1 MRRILMAFL
10 IGFVLV
16 SIIPTGL
23 GIASKDSSHQFSAVI
38 SSPGVFSNSQNS
50 SARRNVSNP
59 SLSLEETVNMTSLAE
74 KVLGFLNRTQ
84 DINAQAI
91 MSMDQAYYVGKSIAS
106 LSRIVGGLQSQGI
119 VDVTKSV
126 LEFVQNARNADGG
139 YGNWKDAPSTMEST
153 FQAISLFV
161 ALNSTDL
168 LTTAEANQT
177 LQFIQSLKTP
187 SGGYFPIPDWDSP
200 DMTSTFRAL
209 FLKKIL
215 KTTFPSLNPQED
227 PLAFDYVNG
236 SFIPPFFIVG
246 GSGYAEIP
254 GGRPELLASYYA
266 FKTYALLDTTSLHAQ
281 SVAKFLAAL
290 YSSNGGIAGSPGRL
304 PTTGFT
310 AIGIQLY
317 LILQDNYTSQVD
329 WLATFPSDFL
339 TKAIQYMLGNREQGS
354 GFTAS
359 ERDQTAERVS
369 TYLALQ
375 TIEELHK
382 RGMIK
387 EISDVQG
394 IISFLVERNQP
405 TLGFGDRP
413 GDRADVEATAY
424 AILTARLLNSTSWI
438 NSGVRDYLLD
448 AHSPV
453 GGFGFRP
460 GSMALVK
467 YTYYA
472 VLALR
477 ALGYPLSDSDQILQF
492 ISASQND
499 NGGFGERPVSKLSY
513 LTHTFW
519 AMRVIDLL
527 SFSPSRYANVTRLKN
542 FLNAMRTYNGVFI
555 NGLGAKPSLLSTFR
569 GLTLLNYLGV
579 QLNASDPM
587 NKSLEQFI
595 HPSGGFK
602 PRADVSYPTMFATF
616 SGIVVSRL
624 IQRPLNVSGITRF
637 ILSLQNPDGGF
648 GERPKFSSSVR
659 STYYALLSLDLLQ
672 QLNHPNSS
680 FSFSFVETTRD
691 VFSPTIKSSFVP
703 RLDTNVSF
711 TGTYLTSARV
721 LDPEGEVS
729 ATWAE
734 TIWYPLASGSEMVAN
749 FTGKTSSE
757 DKTVYLYALGS
768 FFERGILHFRIV
780 AEDKAG
786 NIART
791 EWFVLLT
798 QRGASVGQSRQS
810 MGQALLRLVLSSLL
824 LVALSD
830 DVKGIYSKRKR
841 GNIRMAIP
849 VSHHEKMQDKWQVI
863 LPMFY
868 ITLIMGIISF
878 ISRLFLKQALLI
890 LANSTFLFQ
899 FLLGAIVIL
908 TTRYVFGIRT
918 YGFFAPMVLVISWT
932 QIGPFWA
939 SAVFLSIFVVAYA
952 VRILIDPFNLAHGFR
967 LASLMIIAVS
977 MLAMLEILGE
987 TLRIPVLTTTILLP
1001 IIITPS
1007 IVDHYVRDIQE
1018 KSHAEA
1024 LFTLA
1029 RTFLVVTLA
1038 YLIMSTPLIVNFVVF
1053 TPEVWTVMLL
1063 FIIYFGRSNKYT
1075 LTDWKRFRRLFEK
1088 KQDPLSL
1095 LIRNRDYI
1103 ARYNATVLFPVINKY
1118 NMKDQFE
1125 KWRVPTPE
1133 TLAVVS
1139 EESQIP
1145 ELAKRLLSESLFAD
1159 GFVIKPSQSFG
1170 GRGIVVISGK
1180 TPQGTFVIGGEE
1192 YHVNAVKEHIRKI
1205 INGEFLTSQTHTLYD
1220 IALVEQKI
1228 TCYQPLQQISV
1239 GLPDVR
1245 IIVFRGI
1252 PVMAMARL
1260 PTQESDGKA
1269 NLKQGAIGAAIDL
1282 RTGKITRAEY
1292 KAHPITHHPDTK
1304 QRIVDFELPSWP
1316 NILAIACL
1324 AQKSS
1329 GLGYA
1334 GVDIVIDEKGK
1345 PLVLEI
1351 NKRPGLEIQNINLA
1365 SLLKRLRF
1373 IEENNLDASN
1383 VSPLKAAR
1391 LGMDLAETWKTQETK
1406 AQTKVRNSRN
1416 KGLKEDEEND

>member
-1 MRRILMAFL
+1 MRRIILALL
-10 IGFVLV
+10 IGLV
-16 SIIPTGL
+16 FASLIPTSMGAT
-23 GIASKDSSHQFSAVI
+23 IKS
-38 SSPGVFSNSQNS
+38 SSPQFPLTTSPSFPS
-50 SARRNVSNP
+50 SLHRPVQGNVSVGN
-59 SLSLEETVNMTSLAE
+59 LSVSSSVNITSMAE
-74 KVLGFLNRTQ
+74 KVIGFLNRTQ
-84 DINAQAI
+84 DTNAREI
-91 MSMDQAYYVGKSIAS
+91 VSMDQAYYLGKSIEA
-106 LSRIVGGLQSQGI
+106 LETIVGDLQTQK
-119 VDVTKSV
+119 VADVKKKI
-126 LEFVQNARNADGG
+126 LEFIQNSRNPDGG

-153 FQAISLFV
+153 FQAISLFF
-161 ALNSTDL
+161 ALNRTDL
-168 LTTAEANQT
+168 LTVEEANQT
-177 LQFIQSLKTP
+177 LQFIQSLLTP

-200 DMTSTFRAL
+200 DMTSTFRAIYL
-209 FLKKIL
+209 KRVLKKA
-215 KTTFPSLNPQED
+215 FPSLNPLED
-227 PLAFDYVNG
+227 PKAFEYVNG
-236 SFIPPFFIVG
+236 SFIPPFLILG

-254 GGRPELLASYYA
+254 GGSPELLASYYA
-266 FKTYALLDTTSLHAQ
+266 FRTYALLNTSSLHAQ

-290 YSSNGGIAGSPGRL
+290 YSSNGGVAGAPGRL

-310 AIGIQLY
+310 AIGIQLF
-317 LILQDNYTSQVD
+317 LILKENYTSEVD
-329 WLATFPSDFL
+329 WVATFPSDFL
-339 TKAIQYMLGNREQGS
+339 TKAIQYMVGNREQGS

-375 TIEELHK
+375 AIEELYK
-382 RGMIK
+382 RGTIQ
-387 EISDVQG
+387 EVSDIQG
-394 IISFLVERNQP
+394 IISFLIEQSQP

-424 AILTARLLNSTSWI
+424 AILTARLLNDTSWI
-438 NSGVRDYLLD
+438 NSGVQEYLLE

-477 ALGYPLSDSDQILQF
+477 ALGYPLEYADQILQF
-492 ISASQND
+492 VSASQND
-499 NGGFGERPVSKLSY
+499 NGGFGERPISKLSY

-519 AMRVIDLL
+519 AMRIIDLL
-527 SFSPSRYANVTRLKN
+527 STNPERYANLTRLRG
-542 FLNAMRTYNGVFI
+542 FLSSMRTYNGVFI
-555 NGLGAKPSLLSTFR
+555 NGLGATPSLLSTFR

-579 QLNASDPM
+579 SFNSSDPL
-587 NKSLEQFI
+587 NQSLEQFI

-624 IQRPLNVSGITRF
+624 IKRPLNISRITQF

-659 STYYALLSLDLLQ
+659 STYYALLSLNLLEQ
-672 QLNHPNSS
+672 FEQANTQISLGS
-680 FSFSFVETTRD
+680 VETPRD

-721 LDPEGEVS
+721 LDPEGQVN

-734 TIWYPLASGSEMVAN
+734 TIWYPANGSEIMAN
-749 FTGKTSSE
+749 FTGKPNPE
-757 DKTVYLYALGS
+757 DNTVYLYALGS
-768 FFERGILHFRIV
+768 FFEQGILYFRIG
-780 AEDKAG
+780 AEDGAG
-786 NIART
+786 NLAYT

-798 QRGASVGQSRQS
+798 QRGASVGQARQNI
-810 MGQALLRLVLSSLL
+810 GRTLFKFVLSSLL
-824 LVALSD
+824 LIALSD

-841 GNIRMAIP
+841 GNVRMAIP
-849 VSHHEKMQDKWQVI
+849 VSHHDKMQDTWQII

-878 ISRLFLKQALLI
+878 ISRLFLKQALLV

-939 SAVFLSIFVVAYA
+939 SAVFLSIFIVAYA

-1018 KSHAEA
+1018 KNHAEA

-1038 YLIMSTPLIVNFVVF
+1038 YLLMSTPPIVNFVVF
-1053 TPEVWTVMLL
+1053 NPEVWAAMLL

-1075 LTDWKRFRRLFEK
+1075 LTDWKRFRRLFK
-1088 KQDPLSL
+1088 RKQDPLSL

-1103 ARYNATVLFPVINKY
+1103 AKYNATVLFPIINKY

-1133 TLAVVS
+1133 TLAVIS

-1145 ELAKRLLSESLFAD
+1145 GLANRLLEEPLFEN

-1170 GRGIVVISGK
+1170 GRGIVVVSER
-1180 TPQGTFVIGGEE
+1180 TPRGTFMIGGEE
-1192 YHVNAVKEHIRKI
+1192 YHVDAVKEHVRKI
-1205 INGEFLTSQTHTLYD
+1205 INGEFLTSQTSTLYD
-1220 IALVEQKI
+1220 IALIEQKI
-1228 TCYQPLQQISV
+1228 TCYPPLQQISV
-1239 GLPDVR
+1239 GLPDIRV
-1245 IIVFRGI
+1245 IVFRGI
-1252 PVMAMARL
+1252 PIMAMARL
-1260 PTQESDGKA
+1260 PTKESDGKA

-1282 RTGKITRAEY
+1282 RKGIITRAEY
-1292 KAHPITHHPDTK
+1292 KTYSITHHPDTK
-1304 QRIVDFELPSWP
+1304 QLIVGFELPGWQ

-1334 GVDIVIDEKGK
+1334 GVDIVIDEKGN
-1345 PLVLEI
+1345 PMVLEI

-1365 SLLKRLRF
+1365 SLLERMRF

-1383 VSPLKAAR
+1383 VSPAKATR
-1391 LGMDLAETWKTQETK
+1391 LAMDLAETWKAQETQAK
-1406 AQTKVRNSRN
+1406 AKTHQEESNPIGGT
-1416 KGLKEDEEND
+1416 EENV